1 MTLEHRHPHP
11 LMSFRERRAPV
22 TADDVRRFRDG
33 LLADSVVVA
42 KADAGAR
49 ELSPVAIG
57 PEEGE
62 ALLAWVRKERAHR
75 TLESGLG
82 FAMSTPYICEGLLAN
97 GGDGLHR
104 RRRPLSVRQSAD
116 ALHHVRGVGLQV
128 LEEAG
133 VHDVVEFYAEESQII
148 LQRLLAEGRQFDLA
162 FIDGNHR
169 FEGVFLDL
177 IYAGQ
182 LLREGSVIFVD
193 DVQIP
198 GPKHAVQFSVANLG
212 WVIEDEG
219 REGVHE
225 WAVVRTSSNDAFLR
239 PYTEFVDF

>member
-1 MTLEHRHPHP
+1 MSSPEH
-11 LMSFRERRAPV
+11 RAPV
-22 TADDVRRFRDG
+22 TADVRRFREG
-33 LLADSVVVA
+33 LLADGVVVA

-49 ELSPVAIG
+49 DLSPVAIG

-82 FAMSTPYICEGLLAN
+82 FAISTLYICEGLLAN
-97 GGDGLHR
+97 GGDGLHVAAD
-104 RRRPLSVRQSAD
+104 PYQFVRLPMHSTTYA
-116 ALHHVRGVGLQV
+116 GVGLQV
-128 LEEAG
+128 LEQAG
-133 VHDVVEFYAEESQII
+133 VRNVVEFYAEESQIVFP
-148 LQRLLAEGRQFDLA
+148 RLLAEGRQFDLA

-169 FEGVFLDL
+169 FEAVFLDL
-177 IYAGQ
+177 IYAGR
-182 LLREGSVIFVD
+182 LLREGSVLFVD

-198 GPKHAVQFSVANLG
+198 GPKHAVQFGVANLG

-225 WAVVRTSSNDAFLR
+225 WAVVRTGSNDAFLR